1 MLYCAATTS
10 LCALEVLVHSAGL
23 PTGKVLIVAEISNDL
38 LIEVLKDSDL
48 PSDWNAL
55 AAPKSTKDLGTRWAM
70 SQRTAVLS
78 VPSTIV
84 PHERNFL
91 INPLHINF
99 SKIKFKPPEPFV
111 FDPRLK

>member
-23 PTGKVLIVAEISNDL
+23 PKGKLLVVAEISNDIP
-38 LIEVLKDSDL
+38 IEVLTDSDL

-70 SQRTAVLS
+70 SQKTAVLS
-78 VPSTIV
+78 VPSTII
-84 PHERNFL
+84 PRERNFL
-91 INPLHINF
+91 INPLHVDF